1 MTSKLKKSSSEMS
14 FSLSRWFRKLTTNAP
29 TAFIVTVVGIS
40 YAVFLFGGGLYTLIN
55 HPQPSAYVNGQ
66 FYFLYPD
73 IGSQFVA
80 DTLISVTLYALGFVG
95 LLFIYQSSKSAYK
108 PRQAYMMMVIGVAF
122 VLLAYVFLEGSI
134 QFKVTGGR

>member
-1 MTSKLKKSSSEMS
+1 MTSKLKKTSSEMS

-55 HPQPSAYVNGQ
+55 HPQPSAYVNNQ

-73 IGSQFVA
+73 IGSQFIA
-80 DTLISVTLYALGFVG
+80 DTLISATLYALGFMG
-95 LLFIYQSSKSAYK
+95 LIFIYQSSKSAYK

-134 QFKVTGGR
+134 QFKLTGGR